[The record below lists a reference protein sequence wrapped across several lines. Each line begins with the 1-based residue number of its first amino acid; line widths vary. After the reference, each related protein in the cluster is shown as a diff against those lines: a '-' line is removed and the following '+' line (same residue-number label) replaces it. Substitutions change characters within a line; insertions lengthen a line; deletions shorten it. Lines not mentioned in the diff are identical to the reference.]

1 MGDRFGRRMTRYL
14 AAAAAAV
21 LLASTANAGPCLNK
35 FIHRSD
41 GPRQTI
47 TLLTGKLTFQEA
59 QQLSADIASQ
69 KAAALAW
76 VDDSGKAIARQYG
89 ELKVVRPM
97 PVGCDDKPSG
107 VIMIATFAT
116 VQKPSKTLNI
126 KLAPDTT
133 VQFEQ
138 Q

>member
-1 MGDRFGRRMTRYL
+1 MSRL
-14 AAAAAAV
+14 LIAATVV
-21 LLASTANAGPCLNK
+21 LFLASSAQAGPCLNK
-35 FIHRSD
+35 FLHRSA

-59 QQLSADIASQ
+59 QQLSADITAQ
-69 KAAALAW
+69 KAAPLEW
-76 VDDSGKAIARQYG
+76 VDGNGKTIARQYG

-116 VQKPSKTLNI
+116 VQKPSKTLSV
-126 KLAPDTT
+126 KLSPETT